1 MASLK
6 HGDHIPRLGRAEAE
20 PAPMVALPL
29 AHDLIYSF
37 LTLLPDLPD
46 FLHSHPIPPPDTDCI
61 KS

>member
-1 MASLK
+1 
-6 HGDHIPRLGRAEAE
+6 
-20 PAPMVALPL
+20 MVALPL

-46 FLHSHPIPPPDTDCI
+46 FLHSHPIPPSDTDCI